1 MFKGSQSLHQHE
13 FDMTHADFEYIK
25 QQLYTHAG
33 IVLGEHKKEMVYS
46 RLSRR
51 IRQLKLNNFAQYC
64 QYLEKHLQDELSTFV
79 NALTTNLTSFF
90 REYHHFEFLKKL
102 AQTKW
107 QHDKNMN
114 RKIRIWSAGCSTGEE
129 PYSIAMTLSDCLNLR
144 HWDCKI
150 LATDLDSN
158 VLNTAKQAQYDRRKL
173 ETSQIPLGLKY
184 FERQG
189 SDEQLTVT
197 DAVRQLV
204 HVKRLNLLQPQ
215 WPMKGQFDVI
225 FCRNVVIYFDLAT
238 KNQLIRRYAQYLKPN
253 GFLFMGHSETMSRDI
268 TDFKPLG
275 QTIYQKQG

>member
-1 MFKGSQSLHQHE
+1 MHQHE
-13 FDMTHADFEYIK
+13 FDMTSADFDYIK
-25 QQLYTHAG
+25 QQLYLHAG

-51 IRQLKLNNFAQYC
+51 IRQLKLANFKQYC
-64 QYLEKHLQDELSTFV
+64 DYLETHNKQELSAFV

-90 REYHHFEFLKKL
+90 REHHHFEFLKKM

-107 QHDKNMN
+107 QYDKSMN

-129 PYSIAMTLSDCLNLR
+129 PYSIAMTLADSINLR

-158 VLNTAKQAQYDRRKL
+158 VLNVAKKAQYERSKL
-173 ETSQIPLGLKY
+173 ESSQLPLGLKY
-184 FERQG
+184 FD
-189 SDEQLTVT
+189 SDTQSTNLTVKPS
-197 DAVRQLV
+197 VRELV
-204 HVKRLNLLQPQ
+204 HIKRLNLLQSE
-215 WPMKGQFDVI
+215 WPMKGLFDVI
-225 FCRNVVIYFDLAT
+225 FCRNVVIYFDLDT

-253 GFLFMGHSETMSRDI
+253 GYLFMGHSETMSREI
-268 TDFKPLG
+268 SEFKGLG